1 MPPPSQYTPYFPITV
16 AANLRFNDRNGIP
29 VTELYPV
36 ASQQS
41 LDNPETGY
49 ISLIGSKVSDL
60 LAISQSVNTILAQYN
75 TRITTLEQQVSAIQT
90 SGVTFQ
96 LYVNGGCLLGNT
108 TVTVPAAVT
117 ALIASECAYSTVLG
131 TTTALANS
139 IAAQC
144 SNLNT
149 AQAFSQNSTMS
160 GLAGWNTNPVTVADS
175 DNNQWKAICDLRG
188 GMSTILGAV
197 TPSCSQVI
205 VDYAA
210 TLNAYMSFNLYF
222 DGYSFIPSGY
232 TDNGSLVKITDTAGH
247 SYQTT
252 FNIVTQS
259 TTSSPLVINT
269 SGSTVS
275 PTSTSYQVQVTS
287 KVQNSTLGLT
297 CEKVMF
303 KTVSNSSGSTSLFD
317 TSTYN
322 AATSG
327 SSSVLIVSG
336 LPYFPRHASISA
348 TNSWTGGL
356 LGDLN
361 YSPYLSYVSGG
372 VYLNFIAPPT
382 GTLSL
387 SITTFR

>member
-1 MPPPSQYTPYFPITV
+1 MPPPSQYTPYYPITV
-16 AANLRFNDRNGIP
+16 ASGLRFNDRNGIP
-29 VTELYPV
+29 VTEMFPV

-60 LAISQSVNTILAQYN
+60 LAISQSVNLILSQYN
-75 TRITTLEQQVSAIQT
+75 TRITTLEQEIDAIQT

-108 TVTVPAAVT
+108 SVTVPAAVT
-117 ALIASECAYSTVLG
+117 ALIANTCDYNEILG
-131 TTTALANS
+131 TTTELANS

-160 GLAGWNTNPVTVADS
+160 GLAGWDTNPTTVAAS
-175 DNNQWKAICDLRG
+175 DNNQWRAICDLRG
-188 GMSTILGAV
+188 GMETILDAV
-197 TPSCSQVI
+197 VPNCSQVI
-205 VDYAA
+205 VDYAVV
-210 TLNAYMSFNLYF
+210 LNSGQSFNLYF

-232 TDNGSLVKITDTAGH
+232 TDNTSLVQITDTGGH
-247 SYQTT
+247 SYQTS

-259 TTSSPLVINT
+259 NTSSPLVINT

-287 KVQNSTLGLT
+287 KVQNTTIGTT
-297 CEKVMF
+297 CEKVMY
-303 KTVSNSSGSTSLFD
+303 KTVQNTSGSTGLYDVSQY
-317 TSTYN
+317 TASVNN
-322 AATSG
+322 ASIQ
-327 SSSVLIVSG
+327 IVNG
-336 LPYFPRHASISA
+336 LSYLPRHASISPL
-348 TNSWTGGL
+348 NSFTGGI

-361 YSPYLSYVSGG
+361 YSCYLSYVAGG
-372 VYLNFIAPPT
+372 VYINALAPIT